1 MIYRCR
7 GDDLECERRGAF
19 ENVCKEG
26 KISALLCPISFDDPI
41 MSNSVRKFGIG
52 TGIKIFSL
60 IFSESKLELTKK
72 TIVEIGIL
80 SRS

>member
-52 TGIKIFSL
+52 TGIKIFFTN
-60 IFSESKLELTKK
+60 IFEIETRIDKK
-72 TIVEIGIL
+72 
-80 SRS
+80 